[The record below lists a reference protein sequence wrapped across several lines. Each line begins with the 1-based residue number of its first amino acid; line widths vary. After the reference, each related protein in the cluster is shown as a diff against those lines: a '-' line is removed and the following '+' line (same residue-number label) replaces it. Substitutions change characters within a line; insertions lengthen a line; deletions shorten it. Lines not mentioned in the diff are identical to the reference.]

1 MSRQREQLFDEAV
14 RQTHRMLALATE
26 DAWQEVVALEAER
39 RALLEQ
45 AFATREPLSESLAA
59 RVREILELDKVLM
72 EASLR
77 IRDEIGTELGRIN
90 RGRRGT
96 EAYRAS
102 A

>member
-1 MSRQREQLFDEAV
+1 MSHPREQLLDEAV
-14 RQTHRMLALATE
+14 RQTHQMLALATE

-45 AFATREPLSESLAA
+45 AFATREPLSEPLAA

-77 IRDEIGTELGRIN
+77 IRDEIGTELGQIN

>member
-1 MSRQREQLFDEAV
+1 MSGERKRLLDQAV
-14 RQTHRMLALATE
+14 SQTHRMLTLAAE

-45 AFATREPLSESLAA
+45 AFATREPLTESLAA
-59 RVREILELDKVLM
+59 RVREILELDKILM

-77 IRDEIGTELGRIN
+77 VRDQVGAELGRLN

-96 EAYRAS
+96 DAYRAS